1 MDVSFFIARRHLFA
15 KKSRGII
22 NLISTISMLV
32 VAFITAAMIC
42 VLSAFNGIDE
52 LVKDLFANFDTPLTI
67 IPSEGKSFPDSLMTD
82 QAILSIGGVKG
93 VSRVIEEDA
102 WLTYKDHNAVS
113 TVKGVDQNYLALSP
127 IDTMVYDGQFL
138 LEDESFFYAVVGLGV
153 RSELYM
159 PLYDYAPTV
168 MNINAPIRGR
178 KLSRYK
184 ENAFN
189 REAINVS
196 GIFSVNAEL
205 DAKYVIVP
213 LAFARKLFEM
223 ENDISSI
230 EIFLD
235 DEKNADEIQQKLQS
249 ILPAG
254 LRIETRYEKNA
265 LVYKTNAS
273 EKWATFLILLFI
285 LLIACFN
292 IIASLTMLIIEKKK
306 DIFTLNSMG
315 IDASGV
321 ERIFV
326 YEGVFIN
333 LIGALLGL
341 ILGLALCFVQMK
353 FGLIGLEGA
362 MVDAYPVSVH
372 GVDVVGILLTVVLVG
387 SVFSATLVRLLVRR
401 FASNAMMKVD

>member
-235 DEKNADEIQQKLQS
+235 DEKNADEIKQKLQS